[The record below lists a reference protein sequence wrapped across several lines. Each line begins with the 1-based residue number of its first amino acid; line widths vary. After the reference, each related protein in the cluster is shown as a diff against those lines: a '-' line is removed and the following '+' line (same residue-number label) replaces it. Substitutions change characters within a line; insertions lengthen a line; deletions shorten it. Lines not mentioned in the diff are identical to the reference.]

1 MFGDVIK
8 SLRVSHN
15 ISQVQ
20 LEKKSH
26 DLLKLKGSAE
36 DLLVYD
42 LVWNG
47 QP

>member
-1 MFGDVIK
+1 MLIK
-8 SLRVSHN
+8 TEDHCALRQY